1 VSDVTV
7 ESEVCQQFV
16 ADRAESAVLQGLR
29 VTTGV
34 HMLDSHVA
42 SNHSMKFLCSM
53 VGIISA
59 MLALAAIAALVA
71 CGDPKYQA
79 SPIVVTFSTGF
90 PPPTALE
97 ISATTG
103 IAAVVTNDPKNAGV
117 NFSCLP
123 VRECGT
129 FSPNPVASN
138 VPTTYQAPPAVPSGG
153 SATVTAASVTDP
165 TKFVSATIAIDEP

>member
-1 VSDVTV
+1 M
-7 ESEVCQQFV
+7 
-16 ADRAESAVLQGLR
+16 LQ
-29 VTTGV
+29 
-34 HMLDSHVA
+34 VA
-42 SNHSMKFLCSM
+42 SNHSMKFLCSR

-123 VRECGT
+123 VKECGT
-129 FSPNPVASN
+129 SQGVWNIFSEPRSQQCADDL
-138 VPTTYQAPPAVPSGG
+138 PSAAGG
-153 SATVTAASVTDP
+153 SVRRQRDCYRCLSNRP
-165 TKFVSATIAIDEP
+165 N